1 MTTPE
6 RKVKDKVV
14 KILKEFGAFYFYPVS
29 GGYGSSGVCDII
41 VCYRGRFIGIECKSG
56 SNMPT
61 ALQNKIIHQIQTAGG
76 MAVVIREDNIEF
88 VRTLLEGVRD
98 GFDRRD

>member
-41 VCYRGRFIGIECKSG
+41 VCYHGRFIGIECKSD
-56 SNMPT
+56 SNTPT
-61 ALQNKIIHQIQTAGG
+61 ALQAKIIHQIQTAGG
-76 MAVVIREDNIEF
+76 MAVVIREDNIEL
-88 VRTLLEGVRD
+88 VCELLEGIRD

>member
-29 GGYGSSGVCDII
+29 GGYGTSGVCDIV
-41 VCYRGRFIGIECKSG
+41 VCYRGKFIGIECKAG

-61 ALQNKIIHQIQTAGG
+61 ALQNKIINQIQSAGG
-76 MAVVIREDNIEF
+76 MAVVIREDNIDL
-88 VRTLLEGVRD
+88 VRELLEGLRD
-98 GFDRRD
+98 GFE

>member
-6 RKVKDKVV
+6 KKVKDKVV

-29 GGYGSSGVCDII
+29 GGYGTSGVCDIV
-41 VCYRGRFIGIECKSG
+41 VCYRGKFIGIECKAG

-61 ALQNKIIHQIQTAGG
+61 ALQAKIINQIQSAGG

-98 GFDRRD
+98 EFE